1 MNKVLI
7 IGYHVDTADNGLE
20 AIEIFQKNQYDAV
33 LMDVHMPG
41 CNGLEAT
48 SQIRKHELKN
58 KTHVPIIAVTAS
70 VADEIACAKAG
81 MDGLELS
88 IFRILMI
95 SRFYSKTDFKTCTT

>member
-1 MNKVLI
+1 M
-7 IGYHVDTADNGLE
+7 DSADNGLK
-20 AIEIFQKNQYDAV
+20 AIESVENTQYDAV

-48 SQIRKHELKN
+48 SRIRKNEVKS

-81 MDGLELS
+81 MDDFIPKPISQTVLLSKLEKWVRS
-88 IFRILMI
+88 V
-95 SRFYSKTDFKTCTT
+95 